1 MSMNEEQQIP
11 ILSLW
16 GHLLVPLQGD
26 ISDRAAEDLVP
37 RVLDRVCKE
46 SALGVII
53 DVSGVWMVDSHLC
66 ALLAKLVQAFKL
78 MGAGAVVSGLSPEIV
93 TTLME
98 MGFDLKQFSTTLTLE
113 AALEPIVRSR
123 ASSAMQTQASNLE
136 RNTTNDTREA
146 GGKNAC
152 AN

>member
-1 MSMNEEQQIP
+1 MSMNDEQQLP

-26 ISDRAAEDLVP
+26 ISDRAAEQLVP
-37 RVLDRVCKE
+37 RVLDRVCRE

-53 DVSGVWMVDSHLC
+53 DVSGVWLMDSHLC
-66 ALLAKLVQAFKL
+66 ALLAKLVSAFRL
-78 MGAGAVVSGLSPEIV
+78 MGASAVVSGLSPEIV

-98 MGFDLKQFSTTLTLE
+98 MGVELKQFSTALTLE

-123 ASSAMQTQASNLE
+123 PNFAAPMKPSNPDQTMTDLRE
-136 RNTTNDTREA
+136 FGGRNSCT
-146 GGKNAC
+146 K
-152 AN
+152 